1 MTDPAISRLHA
12 AKTNADKL
20 ATDRKNFAA
29 YLQDRIEDGWSER
42 DASEYYAEVERI
54 MAAGTDQEKADASVF
69 WELKAKR
76 IIGAAQGINERI
88 KAKKGT
94 ENEFQRTA

>member
-1 MTDPAISRLHA
+1 MRGMTDALTRLLA

-29 YLQDRIEDGWSER
+29 YLQDRIEHGWDTVDVE
-42 DASEYYAEVERI
+42 EYREEVSRI
-54 MAAGTDQEKADASVF
+54 MKSGTADEKAAAASF
-69 WELKAKR
+69 WDVKAQQ

-88 KAKKGT
+88 RGACVAPSGT
-94 ENEFQRTA
+94 C

>member
-1 MTDPAISRLHA
+1 MTDALTRLHA

-29 YLQDRIEDGWSER
+29 YLQDRIEDGWKSDDVE
-42 DASEYYAEVERI
+42 EYRAEVSRI
-54 MAAGTDQEKADASVF
+54 MKAGTSDEKADASVF

-88 KAKKGT
+88 RAACVAPSGT
-94 ENEFQRTA
+94 C

>member
-1 MTDPAISRLHA
+1 MTDAITRLLS

-29 YLQDRIEDGWSER
+29 YLQDRIEHGWDSVDVE
-42 DASEYYAEVERI
+42 EYRAEVSRI
-54 MAAGTDQEKADASVF
+54 MKSGTLDEKADASVF

-88 KAKKGT
+88 RAACVSPSGT
-94 ENEFQRTA
+94 C

>member
-1 MTDPAISRLHA
+1 MTETALTRLLA

-29 YLQDRIEDGWSER
+29 YLQDRIEHGWDSVDVE
-42 DASEYYAEVERI
+42 EYREEVSRI
-54 MAAGTDQEKADASVF
+54 MKSGTLDEKADASVF
-69 WELKAKR
+69 WELKAQR

-88 KAKKGT
+88 RA
-94 ENEFQRTA
+94 A

>member
-1 MTDPAISRLHA
+1 MTDALTRLIA

-29 YLQDRIEDGWSER
+29 YLQDRIEHGWDSVDVE
-42 DASEYYAEVERI
+42 EYREEVSRI
-54 MAAGTDQEKADASVF
+54 MKSGTADDKAAAAEF
-69 WELKAKR
+69 WELKAVQ

-88 KAKKGT
+88 RDACVAPSGT
-94 ENEFQRTA
+94 C